1 MKNKSIKIKLHY
13 DRRTDSY
20 KAECRTDVKPE
31 TIKNA
36 FDSLSY
42 TNGNV
47 IPSKVKHTRIYI
59 VKEKIKAVAHRTGFV
74 FKAVKVACSKD
85 FNKGVNRYAAR

>member
-13 DRRTDSY
+13 DR
-20 KAECRTDVKPE
+20 RTDVKPE

-47 IPSKVKHTRIYI
+47 IPSKVKHTRAYI
-59 VKEKIKAVAHRTGFV
+59 FKEKIKAVARRTGFV

-85 FNKGVNRYAAR
+85 FKGVNKYAAR